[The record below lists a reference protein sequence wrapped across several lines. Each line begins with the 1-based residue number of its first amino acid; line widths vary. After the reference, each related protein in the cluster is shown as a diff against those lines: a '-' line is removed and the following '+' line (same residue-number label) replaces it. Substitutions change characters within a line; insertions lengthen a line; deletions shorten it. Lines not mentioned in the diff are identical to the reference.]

1 MKCVCS
7 IFYNSFVG
15 GQVYPT
21 APGSYE
27 YSQAYLIIS
36 NINCSCDSPPCSINN
51 CSYDVAND
59 GYCRSHAGDVIVRC
73 HNSMSTSIFSTLI
86 ILSNFRS

>member
-1 MKCVCS
+1 MKCICS
-7 IFYNSFVG
+7 FYHLFVG
-15 GQVYPT
+15 GKVYST
-21 APGSYE
+21 TPGSHG

-36 NINCSCDSPPCSINN
+36 NINCSCDSPFCSIND

-73 HNSMSTSIFSTLI
+73 HNSMSIFSALI
-86 ILSNFRS
+86 ISSNFRL